1 MSDAVTE
8 ELLRLEE
15 ERCSAV
21 SAGDVDTLGRLL
33 TDDLTHTHVTGRTED
48 KATYLAALG
57 GRPRIPTRRDLKV
70 RIYGETAVMTGTLV
84 NAFPP
89 DDGAARPP
97 MEAQALQVWVK
108 TSDGWKQAAF
118 VASALP
124 PP

>member
-1 MSDAVTE
+1 LSDAVTE

-15 ERCSAV
+15 ERCRAV
-21 SAGDVDTLGRLL
+21 SAGDVETLGRLL

-48 KATYLAALG
+48 KAAYLAALG
-57 GRPRIPTRRDLKV
+57 GRPRVTTRRDLTV
-70 RIYGETAVMTGTLV
+70 RIYGATAIMTGVLV

-89 DDGAARPP
+89 DGGAAKPP

-108 TSDGWKQAAF
+108 TSDGWQQAAF